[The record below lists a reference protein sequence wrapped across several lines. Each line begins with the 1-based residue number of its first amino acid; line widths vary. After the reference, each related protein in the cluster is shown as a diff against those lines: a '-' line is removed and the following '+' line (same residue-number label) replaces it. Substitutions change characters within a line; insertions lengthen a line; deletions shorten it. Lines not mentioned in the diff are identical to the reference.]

1 MLRRLTDPS
10 HQGGQDL
17 QVLGLLDVKEGEGS
31 QEESEDSLG
40 DRNRSEGGPEAG
52 LHTARHVRGER
63 AVHTA
68 SAQGRVSPSPGA
80 RWPGRGS
87 LGVPVSGCTEP
98 QRRFS
103 AGPHTDCPEAP
114 AKEFPGKSQTTSWGH
129 RRLTSPQQTL
139 TKDSQPSTELG
150 TRIQSS
156 TRHASGPHR
165 LLGREDTGRRDPG
178 ALTMQWRG
186 GDTILK
192 GLDERTHQ
200 DAVNQPCF

>member
-52 LHTARHVRGER
+52 LHTARHVRGEH

-68 SAQGRVSPSPGA
+68 SAQGWVSPSPGA

-87 LGVPVSGCTEP
+87 LGCQCQGAQNPRDVSL
-98 QRRFS
+98 
-103 AGPHTDCPEAP
+103 P
-114 AKEFPGKSQTTSWGH
+114 A
-129 RRLTSPQQTL
+129 LTPTVL
-139 TKDSQPSTELG
+139 
-150 TRIQSS
+150 
-156 TRHASGPHR
+156 R
-165 LLGREDTGRRDPG
+165 LLQRNFQASPRRHPG
-178 ALTMQWRG
+178 DIVGSL
-186 GDTILK
+186 LLSK
-192 GLDERTHQ
+192 H
-200 DAVNQPCF
+200 